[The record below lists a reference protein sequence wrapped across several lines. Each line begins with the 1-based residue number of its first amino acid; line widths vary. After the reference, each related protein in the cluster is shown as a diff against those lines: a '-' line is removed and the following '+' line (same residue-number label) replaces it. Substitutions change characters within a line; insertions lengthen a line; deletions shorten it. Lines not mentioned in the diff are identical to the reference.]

1 MTLYISLLGSPDE
14 STFNVI
20 NGKNLP
26 SKVEIFKPMNLAEVF
41 HWLDVDE
48 LDLISKLLIINPEKR
63 ISFREALK
71 HVLY

>member
-1 MTLYISLLGSPDE
+1 
-14 STFNVI
+14 
-20 NGKNLP
+20 
-26 SKVEIFKPMNLAEVF
+26 MNLAEVF